1 MQASLVT
8 LAGHGFTGSRIRYMI
23 KGIAGDDRVGVTL
36 VRLFHPQG
44 IRQGCGRTPESG
56 TTVKG
61 GNKKFGIHKSDSL
74 SLTCL
79 TSQYQIMTIPKEI
92 ADLVQAFEY
101 HRPAYLRGQE
111 HYNEAQLRIQ
121 FVDPFFRALGWD
133 IGNTQKSALK
143 YLEVVVNDPINVHG
157 KTLYLDYSF
166 RYGETRKFIVETKKP
181 SVRIKDD
188 AAAALQLRR
197 YAWNEKI
204 SLSILTNF
212 DEFSVYDCTVKP
224 LHGDSAAV
232 ARIAYFPYTEY
243 PEKWDWIEKIFAKV
257 SIRKGSFDEFSKSTK
272 GRRGTISVDED
283 LLSEIEKW
291 RDLLAKNI
299 ALRNKLSVNEL
310 NTVVQR
316 TIDRILFLKI
326 CEDRNIEEFGTLLE
340 LTNNDQVYSN
350 LCNLFRKADEKY
362 NSGLFHFQKEP
373 GWDELPD
380 TLSLILKIDD
390 KILKDII
397 KDLYPPRSLYLFN
410 VIPPAILGQVYEQF
424 LGKVIRLTESGQA
437 KIDFKPEVKK
447 AGGVFYTPEF
457 IVQYIVQQT
466 VGELVKNKT
475 PREVS
480 KLKILDPACGSGSFL
495 LGAYKYLLDWHID
508 WYVTNLVP
516 MFKEKGSET
525 DPAVKAM
532 FPEPLPRKKGKGS
545 FIEDSFPI
553 YKSGEGDVKTQNYA
567 GWKLKTSEKKRIL
580 LNNIFGVDIDPQ
592 AVEVTKLSLLLKVLA
607 DESSENISKQLKISD
622 ERALPSL
629 DQNIKCGNSLIGWDI
644 TPEMS
649 TDEVKRINP
658 FDWSK
663 EFEPVMAAGG
673 FDAVIGNPPYVRQ
686 ETLGPEFKDY
696 AKTHYETYVGTA
708 DLYVYFFEKGHK
720 LLRKEGFFGVICA
733 NKFMR
738 SNYGI
743 NLRSFLSAKSK
754 LLQIIDF
761 GELPV
766 FQNASTFPAI
776 FLTQNLSPKEQNF
789 VYTPVKKLNFS
800 SLDEEVKTIGQ
811 NLNSASLKD
820 NTWTLTN
827 NSETKIIE
835 KLNKVGIPLGQYVK
849 NEIYWGI
856 KTGSNKVFVIDE
868 KQKEILIQKDQKSSE
883 IIKPFIIGDEIRK
896 YRINYNKKY
905 LIFSRR
911 GIKIS
916 DYPAILEY
924 LKPFK
929 NQLMPKPKDW
939 QGEKWEGRKQGSY
952 QWYELQD
959 SVDYFQEFEKPKIIF
974 PDIAKESRMT
984 FDSTGLYV
992 GNTGYIIPKN
1002 DLYLLG
1008 ILNSKLIFS
1017 YYKRIATVIGDPDKG
1032 GRLRWFSQDV
1042 VKIPI
1047 CTITP
1052 NDFVDIARHDR
1063 MVTLVTQ
1070 MLDLNKKLQDARLE
1084 QDKTILSRQIEA
1096 TDGAIDKLVY
1106 ELYGLTAEE
1115 ISIVEGSGK

>member
-1 MQASLVT
+1 VD
-8 LAGHGFTGSRIRYMI
+8 GGEEDKYI
-23 KGIAGDDRVGVTL
+23 
-36 VRLFHPQG
+36 
-44 IRQGCGRTPESG
+44 ESKSG
-56 TTVKG
+56 MTITREKL
-61 GNKKFGIHKSDSL
+61 KKFGFHKPESVP
-74 SLTCL
+74 LTCFKF
-79 TSQYQIMTIPKEI
+79 TYQIMTIPKEI

-111 HYNEAQLRIQ
+111 RYNEAQLRIQ

-143 YLEVVVNDPINVHG
+143 YLEVVVNDAINVHG

-166 RYGETRKFIVETKKP
+166 RYGENRKFIVETKKP

-232 ARIAYFPYTEY
+232 ARVAYFPYTEY
-243 PEKWDWIEKIFAKV
+243 PEKWDWIEKIFAKE

-291 RDLLAKNI
+291 RELLAKNI

-340 LTNNDQVYSN
+340 LTNNDQVYSH
-350 LCNLFRKADEKY
+350 LCDQFRKADEKY

-373 GWDELPD
+373 GWNELPD
-380 TLSLILKIDD
+380 ELSLIIKIDD

-397 KDLYPPRSLYLFN
+397 KDLYPPHSLYLFN

-424 LGKVIRLTESGQA
+424 LGKVIRLTEGGQA

-516 MFKEKGSET
+516 TFKEKGSET

-532 FPEPLPRKKGKGS
+532 FPEPLPRKKGKGN

-567 GWKLKTSEKKRIL
+567 GWKIKTSEKKRIL
-580 LNNIFGVDIDPQ
+580 LNNIFGVDVDPQ

-607 DESSENISKQLKISD
+607 DESRENISKQLKISD

-629 DQNIKCGNSLIGWDI
+629 DQNIKCGNSLIGTDI
-644 TPEMS
+644 RIPDMPQEDVS
-649 TDEVKRINP
+649 RINP
-658 FDWSK
+658 FDWER
-663 EFEPVMAAGG
+663 EFSEIMTAGG

-686 ETLGPEFKDY
+686 EGLTEQKKYFE
-696 AKTHYETYVGTA
+696 THYAVYQGTA
-708 DLYVYFFEKGHK
+708 DLYTYFIEKGISLLCPK
-720 LLRKEGFFGVICA
+720 GQFSFIVANKWMRANYGKPLRK
-733 NKFMR
+733 
-738 SNYGI
+738 Y
-743 NLRSFLSAKSK
+743 
-754 LLQIIDF
+754 LLTKQIEEIVDF
-761 GELPV
+761 GDLPV
-766 FQNASTFPAI
+766 FKTATTYPCIIRVSNEKPVREFAALKVDSLDFP
-776 FLTQNLSPKEQNF
+776 
-789 VYTPVKKLNFS
+789 
-800 SLDEEVKTIGQ
+800 SLDEYVVA
-811 NLNSASLKD
+811 NRHSVD
-820 NTWTLTN
+820 PCTLTDEGW
-827 NSETKIIE
+827 SLGDQQSTIL
-835 KLNKVGIPLGQYVK
+835 LNKIKSSSVLLETYLDGKICS
-849 NEIYWGI
+849 GI
-856 KTGSNKVFVIDE
+856 KTGFDEAYVIDNE
-868 KQKEILIQKDQKSSE
+868 TRQKLIEEDPQSSE
-883 IIKPFIIGDEIRK
+883 IIKPYLAGRDIQRYLPLKPGKFLIFVPWHFPIQNDATIIGAS
-896 YRINYNKKY
+896 KKAENE
-905 LIFSRR
+905 FKKR
-911 GIKIS
+911 
-916 DYPAILEY
+916 YPAIYRHLSIYKERLSSRNPTETGVRY
-924 LKPFK
+924 EWYALQRF
-929 NQLMPKPKDW
+929 
-939 QGEKWEGRKQGSY
+939 GSNY
-952 QWYELQD
+952 Y
-959 SVDYFQEFEKPKIIF
+959 QEFEKPKIMYNKFQVKPTFSFDYGINYPNTAIF
-974 PDIAKESRMT
+974 S
-984 FDSTGLYV
+984 
-992 GNTGYIIPKN
+992 IPVK
-1002 DLYLLG
+1002 DFYLLG
-1008 ILNSKLIFS
+1008 VLNSKL
-1017 YYKRIATVIGDPDKG
+1017 G
-1032 GRLRWFSQDV
+1032 WFLISKYCTQIQNGYQLMFDYFG
-1042 VKIPI
+1042 KIPI
-1047 CTITP
+1047 HPLNFLDPI
-1052 NDFVDIARHDR
+1052 DVARHDK
-1063 MVTLVTQ
+1063 MVSLVTQ
-1070 MLDLNKKLQDARLE
+1070 MLDLNKKLQAVRLDQE
-1084 QDKTILSRQIEA
+1084 QKEFQRQIEA
-1096 TDGAIDKLVY
+1096 TDAAIDKLVY
-1106 ELYGLTAEE
+1106 ELYGLTENE
-1115 ISIVEGSGK
+1115 IKIVEGK

>member
-1 MQASLVT
+1 
-8 LAGHGFTGSRIRYMI
+8 
-23 KGIAGDDRVGVTL
+23 
-36 VRLFHPQG
+36 
-44 IRQGCGRTPESG
+44 
-56 TTVKG
+56 
-61 GNKKFGIHKSDSL
+61 
-74 SLTCL
+74 
-79 TSQYQIMTIPKEI
+79 MTIPKEI

-143 YLEVVVNDPINVHG
+143 YLEVVVNDAINVHG

-166 RYGETRKFIVETKKP
+166 RYGENRKFIVETKKP
-181 SVRIKDD
+181 SARIKDD
-188 AAAALQLRR
+188 ATAALQLRR

-224 LHGDSAAV
+224 LHDDSAAV
-232 ARIAYFPYTEY
+232 ARVAYFSYTEY
-243 PEKWDWIEKIFAKV
+243 PEKWDWIEKIFAKE

-272 GRRGTISVDED
+272 GRRGTVSVDED

-291 RDLLAKNI
+291 RELLAKNI

-340 LTNNDQVYSN
+340 LTNNDQIYSN
-350 LCNLFRKADEKY
+350 LCNLFRRADEKY

-373 GWDELPD
+373 GWNELPD
-380 TLSLILKIDD
+380 ELSLIIKIDD

-397 KDLYPPRSLYLFN
+397 KDLYPPHSLYLFN

-532 FPEPLPRKKGKGS
+532 FPEPLPRRKGKGS

-607 DESSENISKQLKISD
+607 DESSENISKQMKISD

-629 DQNIKCGNSLIGWDI
+629 DQNIKCGNSLVGTDI
-644 TPEMS
+644 RTPEMPQEDI
-649 TDEVKRINP
+649 TRINP
-658 FDWSK
+658 FDWER
-663 EFEPVMAAGG
+663 EFSEIMTAGG
-673 FDAVIGNPPYVRQ
+673 FDAVIGNPPYVRH
-686 ETLGPEFKDY
+686 ELFLDLKKYFEKKY
-696 AKTHYETYVGTA
+696 KTYHGLA
-708 DLYVYFFEKGHK
+708 DLYVYFVE
-720 LLRKEGFFGVICA
+720 RGFFLVKDKGVFSYILG
-733 NKFMR
+733 NKWMR
-738 SNYGI
+738 ANYGKS
-743 NLRSFLSAKSK
+743 LRIWLKDQK
-754 LLQIIDF
+754 IEEIIDF
-761 GELPV
+761 GDLPV
-766 FQNASTFPAI
+766 FQNATTYPCIIRISKKP
-776 FLTQNLSPKEQNF
+776 SSKNF
-789 VYTPVKKLNFS
+789 TAVLVDSLNFTS
-800 SLDEEVKTIGQ
+800 LNAYVKESQHNIDQTLLDENGWSLANERSQLLFEKLKINSKTLGDYVENKIYLGI
-811 NLNSASLKD
+811 
-820 NTWTLTN
+820 LTGLDRVFIIDK
-827 NSETKIIE
+827 ETREKII
-835 KLNKVGIPLGQYVK
+835 
-849 NEIYWGI
+849 
-856 KTGSNKVFVIDE
+856 
-868 KQKEILIQKDQKSSE
+868 SE
-883 IIKPFIIGDEIRK
+883 DPRSAEVIKPFTMGRDIQRYEPPKSGRYVISMPKGWT
-896 YRINYNKKY
+896 KKKSEGAQNAQKW
-905 LIFSRR
+905 LNEN
-911 GIKIS
+911 
-916 DYPAILEY
+916 YPAIVNY
-924 LKPFK
+924 LSPFK
-929 NQLMPKPKDW
+929 EDAAARNISNK
-939 QGEKWEGRKQGSY
+939 GEYWWELRSCEY
-952 QWYELQD
+952 YA
-959 SVDYFQEFEKPKIIF
+959 EFEKPKIMYNVF
-974 PDIAKESRMT
+974 QVKPTFT
-984 FDSTGLYV
+984 FDES
-992 GNTGYIIPKN
+992 GYFANHAVWFIPRF

-1008 ILNSKLIFS
+1008 ILNSKLGWLMISNSCTQIQNGYQLIFQ
-1017 YYKRIATVIGDPDKG
+1017 YFG
-1032 GRLRWFSQDV
+1032 
-1042 VKIPI
+1042 KIPI
-1047 CTITP
+1047 HTIKISDP
-1052 NDFVDIARHDR
+1052 MDKARHGK
-1063 MVTLVTQ
+1063 MVALVTQ
-1070 MLDLNKKLQDARLE
+1070 MLDLNKKFQAARLDQE
-1084 QDKTILSRQIEA
+1084 QKEYQRQIVG
-1096 TDGAIDKLVY
+1096 TDAEIDKLVY
-1106 ELYGLTAEE
+1106 ELYDLTPEE
-1115 ISIVEGSGK
+1115 IAIVDTKSR